1 MQVFTSHTR
10 LAVGD
15 SSRTRFW
22 HDLWFSG
29 RALNEA
35 FQEVYNIACAQ
46 EASVADLFEFSGGF
60 PQWNV
65 FILE

>member
-1 MQVFTSHTR
+1 MQKYFLRMGVFTSHTR

-22 HDLWFSG
+22 HDLWCSS

-35 FQEVYNIACAQ
+35 FQEVYNV
-46 EASVADLFEFSGGF
+46 ASA
-60 PQWNV
+60 
-65 FILE
+65 